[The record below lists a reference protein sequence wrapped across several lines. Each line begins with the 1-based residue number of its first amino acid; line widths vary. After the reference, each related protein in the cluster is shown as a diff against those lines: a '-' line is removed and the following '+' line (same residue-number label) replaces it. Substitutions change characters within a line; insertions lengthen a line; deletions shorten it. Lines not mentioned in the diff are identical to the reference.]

1 MLLYFTR
8 ISFYKKIIMNIY
20 CIGKNYESHV
30 KEMKSAV
37 PSEPVL
43 FIKPATALSDFIYP
57 SFSDNIHYE
66 CELVVEISKQGKN
79 ISEAAANDYWNKIT
93 LGIDFTARDIQDKLK
108 AKGLPWEK
116 CKAFDGSACIGKW
129 IEKSALQNIDNIEFE
144 LYKNNERVQHGFSAH
159 MIFTINQL
167 IADISKYFTLQHGD
181 VLFTGTPEGVGPVSK
196 GDVLK
201 GILEGNELLECTIR

>member
-1 MLLYFTR
+1 
-8 ISFYKKIIMNIY
+8 MNIY
-20 CIGKNYESHV
+20 CIGKNYEAHV

-43 FIKPATALSDFIYP
+43 FMKPATALSDFVYP
-57 SFSDNIHYE
+57 SFSNNIHYE
-66 CELVVEISKQGKN
+66 CELVVKISKQGKK
-79 ISEAAANDYWNKIT
+79 ISEETAADYWNKIT

-116 CKAFDGSACIGKW
+116 CKAFDGSAYIGKW

-144 LYKNNERVQHGFSAH
+144 LYKNNEKVQHGFSAN

-167 IADISKYFTLQHGD
+167 IADISKYFMLQPGD
-181 VLFTGTPEGVGPVSK
+181 LLFTGTPEGVGPVNK
-196 GDVLK
+196 DDVLK
-201 GILEGNELLECTIR
+201 GVLEGKELLECTIR

>member
-1 MLLYFTR
+1 
-8 ISFYKKIIMNIY
+8 MNIY
-20 CIGKNYESHV
+20 CIGKNYEAHV

-43 FIKPATALSDFIYP
+43 FMKPATALSDFVYP
-57 SFSDNIHYE
+57 SFSNNIHYE

-79 ISEAAANDYWNKIT
+79 ISEETAADYWNKIT

-116 CKAFDGSACIGKW
+116 CKAFDGSAYIGKW

-144 LYKNNERVQHGFSAH
+144 LYKNNEKVQHGFSAN

-167 IADISKYFTLQHGD
+167 IADISKYFMLQPGD
-181 VLFTGTPEGVGPVSK
+181 LLFTGTPEGVGPVNK

-201 GILEGNELLECTIR
+201 GILEGKELLECTIG

>member
-1 MLLYFTR
+1 
-8 ISFYKKIIMNIY
+8 MNIY
-20 CIGKNYESHV
+20 CIGKNYEAHV

-43 FIKPATALSDFIYP
+43 FMKPATALSDFVYP
-57 SFSDNIHYE
+57 SFSNNIHYE

-79 ISEAAANDYWNKIT
+79 ISVETAADYWNKIT

-116 CKAFDGSACIGKW
+116 CKAFDGSAYIGKW

-144 LYKNNERVQHGFSAH
+144 LYKNNEKVQHGFSAN

-167 IADISKYFTLQHGD
+167 IADISKYFMLQPGD
-181 VLFTGTPEGVGPVSK
+181 LLFTGTPEGVGPVNK
-196 GDVLK
+196 DDVLK
-201 GILEGNELLECTIR
+201 GVLEGKELLECTIR